1 MKERG
6 RIEPAAPFGTA
17 GNEHTSKNGILHS
30 EVRT

>member
-1 MKERG
+1 MQERCKK
-6 RIEPAAPFGTA
+6 EPAAPFGTA

>member
-1 MKERG
+1 MTAHSRK
-6 RIEPAAPFGTA
+6 EPAAPFGTA